1 MIRMKIK
8 RMMRVTVYEDDDDS
22 GGHNEGGDDSY
33 DG

>member
-22 GGHNEGGDDSY
+22 GGHSEGGDDSY